1 MLQHEGIDDEELD
14 EEELMAQAILASQQE
29 NPFEASTVTE
39 TDKQKKE
46 NDEKVQAGLMQDDKF
61 VEDLMSL
68 VKGDENDEKE
78 EEDKKN

>member
-1 MLQHEGIDDEELD
+1 LLQHEGIDDEELD